1 MKVLMVGAS
10 GSYARLVIPEL
21 KKRGVTVRAL
31 IRSEDKA
38 GIARRQGADETVP
51 GDLNDAESLR
61 EAARGVDGVFH
72 INPAFAPNEAELG
85 IAMVHAAMAS
95 GVRKLVFSGVIHPSI
110 SRMSNHAAKLPVEEA
125 LYESGLIFT
134 VLQPTMFMQTLANG
148 WSEVL
153 RRGSF
158 SLPYSREAKASY
170 VDYRDVA
177 EAAALA
183 LTSSKLDYG
192 TFELSAEGMANR
204 IELTQMMSEAAGRTI
219 QAGEA
224 DFDPWAQLTHLPEG
238 PVREGLR
245 RMFAD
250 YDQFG
255 FPGGNGLVLRAI
267 LDREPRTL
275 RDFVNELA
283 AADHGQADL

>member
-1 MKVLMVGAS
+1 MKILMVGAT
-10 GSYARLVIPEL
+10 GRFAGLVVPEL
-21 KKRGVTVRAL
+21 KKRGVTIRAL

-38 GIARRQGADETVP
+38 VAALKQGADETAL
-51 GDLNDAESLR
+51 GDLNDGESLR
-61 EAARGVDGVFH
+61 KAARGVDGVFH
-72 INPAFAPNEAELG
+72 INPDFAPNEAELG
-85 IAMVHAAMAS
+85 IAMVRAAMAS
-95 GVRKLVFSGVIHPSI
+95 GVRKLVFSGVIHPAI
-110 SRMSNHAAKLPVEEA
+110 SRMSNHASKLRVEEA
-125 LYESGLIFT
+125 LYESGLVFT

-153 RRGSF
+153 RSGSF
-158 SLPYSREAKASY
+158 SLPYAIEAKACY

-204 IELTQMMSEAAGRTI
+204 IELTRMMSEALGQTI
-219 QAGEA
+219 QAGEV
-224 DFDPWAQLTHLPEG
+224 DYDHWAQGAHIPEG
-238 PVREGLR
+238 PMREGLR

-255 FPGGNGLVLRAI
+255 FPGGNALVLRTI

-275 RDFVNELA
+275 RDYIYELA
-283 AADHGQADL
+283 AADHGRMDQ

>member
-10 GSYARLVIPEL
+10 GKYAGLVVPEL
-21 KKRGVTVRAL
+21 KKRGVTIRAL

-38 GIARRQGADETVP
+38 LAALKQGADETAL
-51 GDLNDAESLR
+51 GDLNDGESLR
-61 EAARGVDGVFH
+61 KAARGVDGVFH

-95 GVRKLVFSGVIHPSI
+95 GVTKLVFSGVIHPSI
-110 SRMSNHAAKLPVEEA
+110 SRMINHASKLPVEEA

-148 WSEVL
+148 WREVL
-153 RRGSF
+153 RHGSF

-204 IELTQMMSEAAGRTI
+204 IELTRMMSEAVGRTI
-219 QAGEA
+219 QAEEA
-224 DFDPWAQLTHLPEG
+224 DYDHWAQVTHIPEG

-255 FPGGNGLVLRAI
+255 FPGGNALVLRTI
-267 LDREPRTL
+267 LNREPRTL
-275 RDFVNELA
+275 RDFINELA
-283 AADHGQADL
+283 TADQGHADL